1 MPNLVVLNQGHH
13 ATIQDLGRHHC
24 AQFGLSPGG
33 VSDLHAHCWGQKL
46 LGNPSTNASIE
57 ILLGRIKLRAIGDV
71 DAVLTGADCRA
82 INATRS
88 IVLPQ
93 WQPFRLRDGEEL
105 HLSTPRQGLRTYLS
119 VQGEFQIPPFLHSV
133 ATVERNQVGGLGEG
147 KPLAIG
153 DILNIADR
161 AHTTP
166 VKMPNSVIPRYTS
179 SYRLRLIPTF
189 QHHQL
194 PSQTINE
201 ILTSQYRI
209 SANSNRMG
217 IRLENENGSTRTSLP
232 AVGSMIS
239 EGIVC
244 GAVQL
249 PPDGMPIILL
259 QDRQTL
265 GGYKKLG
272 TVAFRDLAR
281 LAQLR
286 PGDHIEFHLTN
297 LEVERHKQRAFYQY
311 FKL

>member
-1 MPNLVVLNQGHH
+1 MPKLVVLNQGHH

-24 AQFGLSPGG
+24 GQFGLSPGG

-46 LGNPSTNASIE
+46 LGNPPTNASIE
-57 ILLGRIKLRAIGDV
+57 ILLGRIKLRAVGDI

-82 INATRS
+82 INATRG
-88 IVLPQ
+88 IALPQ
-93 WQPFRLRDGEEL
+93 WQAFRLHDGEEL
-105 HLSTPRQGLRTYLS
+105 HLSTPRQGLRTYFS
-119 VQGEFQIPPFLHSV
+119 VKGNFQIPSFLHSV
-133 ATVERNQVGGLGEG
+133 ATVERNQIGGLGEG
-147 KPLAIG
+147 KPLAMG
-153 DILNIADR
+153 DILTITDK
-161 AHTTP
+161 AHTNP
-166 VKMPNSVIPRYTS
+166 IKMPNSAIPRYAS

-189 QHHQL
+189 QYHQL
-194 PSQTINE
+194 SSQVTNE

-217 IRLENENGSTRTSLP
+217 IRLENENGSTSTALP

-286 PGDHIEFHLTN
+286 PGDHIKFHLTN

-311 FKL
+311 FEL